1 MKEDYATMF
10 SALKQAT
17 KQVPIAGNVF
27 GKRPSMARSAST
39 QLDGGN
45 IKKLLK
51 DEREFDKFLNKY
63 FDMLDEDNSGK
74 LTREEMKPALIRF
87 GVLLGLPPAGSVS
100 EADELVDKM
109 YTTLMAESLDN
120 EVDRPSFIT
129 ISKEFLRSISDELQ
143 GSSTFGNNVTC
154 FKHVSSS
161 IDSCICNA

>member
-1 MKEDYATMF
+1 MTML

-17 KQVPIAGNVF
+17 KQVPIGGNVF
-27 GKRPSMARSAST
+27 GKRPAMHRSAST

-51 DEREFDKFLNKY
+51 DEREFDKFLDKY
-63 FDMLDEDNSGK
+63 FDMLDEDRSGK
-74 LTREEMKPALIRF
+74 LSREEMKPALIRF

-109 YTTLMAESLDN
+109 YTTLMAESLDK
-120 EVDRPSFIT
+120 EVDRASFTT

-143 GSSTFGNNVTC
+143 GLGISGQNFTS
-154 FKHVSSS
+154 
-161 IDSCICNA
+161 